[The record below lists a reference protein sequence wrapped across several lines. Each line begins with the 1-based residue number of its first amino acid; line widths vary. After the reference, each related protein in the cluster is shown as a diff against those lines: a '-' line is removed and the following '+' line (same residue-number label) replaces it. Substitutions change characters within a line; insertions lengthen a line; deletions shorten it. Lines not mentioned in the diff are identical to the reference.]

1 VSQQSSFAFMA
12 EPPREELAP
21 GAVLLR
27 RAALPVAADLLRCIA
42 EVAQEAPFRHM
53 HTPGGHRMSVAM
65 TNCGA
70 CGWITDARGYRYGD
84 LDPESRK
91 PWPSLPGAIALVANG
106 AATTAGYAG
115 FHADA
120 CLVNRYEPGA
130 RMTLHQDRNE
140 VDFTQPIVSISL
152 GLPAE
157 FQFGGL
163 LRTEPVKRVRLMH
176 GDVVVWGGPSRLR
189 FHGVLP
195 LKDGEHAA
203 TGRVR
208 YNLTLRVAR

>member
-1 VSQQSSFAFMA
+1 MA

-27 RAALPVAADLLRCIA
+27 RAALPVATELLRCIVA
-42 EVAQEAPFRHM
+42 VAQEAPFRHM
-53 HTPGGHRMSVAM
+53 HTPGGHRMSVSM

-120 CLVNRYEPGA
+120 CLLNRYEPGA

-163 LRTEPVKRVRLMH
+163 LRTDPVKRVRLMH